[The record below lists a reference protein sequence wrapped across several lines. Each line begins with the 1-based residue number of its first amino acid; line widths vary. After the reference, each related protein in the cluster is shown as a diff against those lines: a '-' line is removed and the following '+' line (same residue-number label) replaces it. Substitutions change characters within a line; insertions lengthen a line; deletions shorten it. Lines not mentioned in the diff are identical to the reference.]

1 MSITAFRPILLFASA
16 LLVCCASGTLA
27 HADEIRIGGTGSA
40 TELLRQLAEGFAKE
54 GDGRVD
60 VIPSLGSSGAIRA
73 VSDGAL
79 DLAVSGRPLKPEEK
93 KSGLVVDLIA
103 RTPFVIAT
111 SHPKPNG
118 LKTAALLEAF
128 SSKSGAW
135 SDGEPIRIILR
146 PRSESDTALMGEMF
160 PGLASAI
167 EGARKRPEVPT
178 AAIDQDNLEMAEKL
192 RGSLVGSTLTQI
204 ILEKRSLQMV
214 AIDGVAPTLE
224 NFERGSYPY
233 FKSLYFVLLTTPNPA
248 TKRFIEFLRSTEG
261 LKLLREAAVIL

>member
-16 LLVCCASGTLA
+16 LLACCASGTLA

-54 GDGRVD
+54 GDGRIE

-73 VSDGAL
+73 VGDGAL

-93 KSGLVVDLIA
+93 KSGLMVDLIA

-118 LKTAALLEAF
+118 LRMAALIEAF

-146 PRSESDTALMGEMF
+146 PRSESDTALMGEMY

-167 EGARKRPEVPT
+167 EDARKRPEVPI
-178 AAIDQDNLEMAEKL
+178 AATDQDNVEMAEKL
-192 RGSLVGSTLTQI
+192 PGSLAGSTLAQI
-204 ILEKRSLQMV
+204 ILEKRNLRMV
-214 AIDGVAPTLE
+214 EIDGVAPTFE
-224 NFERGSYPY
+224 NFERGSYPHV
-233 FKSLYFVLLTTPNPA
+233 KRLYFVLPTAPSPA
-248 TKRFIEFLRSTEG
+248 AKRFLEFIRSTEG
-261 LKLLREAAVIL
+261 LKLLRQAAVIL

>member
-16 LLVCCASGTLA
+16 LLTCCASGTLA

-54 GDGRVD
+54 GRVD

-79 DLAVSGRPLKPEEK
+79 DLAVSGRPLKPEEQK
-93 KSGLVVDLIA
+93 RGLVVDLVA

-111 SHPKPNG
+111 SHPNPNG
-118 LKTAALLEAF
+118 LKTSSLMEAF
-128 SSKSGAW
+128 SSMSGIW
-135 SDGEPIRIILR
+135 NDGQPIRIILR
-146 PRSESDTALMGEMF
+146 PRSESDTTLMGELF

-167 EGARKRPEVPT
+167 EGARKRPEVPI
-178 AAIDQDNLEMAEKL
+178 AATDQDNVEAAEKMP
-192 RGSLVGSTLTQI
+192 GSLVGSTLTQI
-204 ILEKRSLQMV
+204 TLEKRNLRMV

-233 FKSLYFVLLTTPNPA
+233 AKRLYFVLPTTPSPA
-248 TKRFIEFLRSTEG
+248 AKRFLEFLRSAEG